1 MSREFPEKFAE
12 FCQGVIALLVLGG
25 FCYTL
30 YDYLASTPTYYAW
43 YELIFVTFL
52 WLIPW
57 IIVMA
62 LLGFVVK
69 VVALSFAAILVA
81 LIDFIRP
88 IKCTN

>member
-25 FCYTL
+25 FGYTL
-30 YDYLASTPTYYAW
+30 YDFLTFTPTDYAW
-43 YELIFVTFL
+43 YELIFITFL
-52 WLIPW
+52 WFIPW

-62 LLGFVVK
+62 LLDLVVK
-69 VVALSFAAILVA
+69 SVALPFAAILVI

-88 IKCTN
+88 IKRTN